1 MSVMARLAAAPISWG
16 ICEVP
21 GWGEMLPASRV
32 LAEMASLGFTA
43 TELGAPGFLPEQPD
57 ELRAT
62 LEEHGLRLA
71 AGFVPLVLHDRSVA
85 DSTLAIAER
94 TADLFAAAAADVFV
108 TAAVVDP
115 DWAPRRPLD
124 DDEWAH
130 LVAMLTRLDEVT
142 ADRGVSH
149 VVHPHV
155 GTLIEDADDV
165 ARLLASSD
173 VRWCLDTGHLTIG
186 GVDPVAFARDHSRR
200 VGHVH
205 LKDVDDG
212 VAARVQ
218 SGELD
223 LMAAVQ
229 QGLFRPLGRGDVAI
243 DAVVAHL
250 EGSGYDG
257 WYVLEQDMAMTGAPP
272 PPGSGPV
279 LSVKESIEHLRATSA
294 GQPALG

>member
-1 MSVMARLAAAPISWG
+1 
-16 ICEVP
+16 
-21 GWGEMLPASRV
+21 
-32 LAEMASLGFTA
+32 MASLGFTA
-43 TELGAPGFLPEQPD
+43 TELGPPGFLPEQPD
-57 ELRAT
+57 ELRAM
-62 LEEHGLRLA
+62 LDEHGLRLA
-71 AGFVPLVLHDRSVA
+71 GGFVPLVLHDRSVA
-85 DSTLAIAER
+85 GSTMALAER
-94 TADLFAAAAADVFV
+94 TADLFAAVGADMFV
-108 TAAVVDP
+108 TAVVVDLT
-115 DWAPRRPLD
+115 WAPRRPLD
-124 DDEWAH
+124 DDEWTH
-130 LVAMLTRLDEVT
+130 IVTMLGRLDELT
-142 ADRGVSH
+142 ASRGVGH

-165 ARLLASSD
+165 ARLLATSD

-186 GVDPVAFARDHSRR
+186 GVDPVAFARDYGAR

-205 LKDVDDG
+205 LKDVDAA

-218 SGELD
+218 SGELG

-243 DAVVAHL
+243 DEVVAHL

>member
-1 MSVMARLAAAPISWG
+1 
-16 ICEVP
+16 
-21 GWGEMLPASRV
+21 
-32 LAEMASLGFTA
+32 MASLGFTA

-57 ELRAT
+57 ELRAI
-62 LEEHGLRLA
+62 LAEHGLRLA
-71 AGFVPLVLHDRSVA
+71 GGFVPLVLHDRSVA
-85 DSTLAIAER
+85 GTTVAVAEQ
-94 TADLFAAAAADVFV
+94 TADLFAAAGADMFV
-108 TAAVVDP
+108 TAVVVDP
-115 DWAPRRPLD
+115 DWSPRRPLD

-130 LVAMLTRLDEVT
+130 IATMLTRLDELT
-142 ADRGVSH
+142 ASKGLGH

-155 GTLIEDADDV
+155 GTLIENADDV

-186 GVDPVAFARDHSRR
+186 GVDPVAFARDHGAR

-205 LKDVDDG
+205 LKDVDAS

-243 DAVVAHL
+243 DEVVAHL

-272 PPGSGPV
+272 PFGSGPM
-279 LSVKESIEHLRATSA
+279 LGVKESVEHLRATFA
-294 GQPALG
+294 DQPAVG